1 MEGWLALRGA
11 VVSVSANALVAQTDS
26 GEQVMVEPC
35 AWRFA
40 QAQGFSAQAGD
51 QVTLIGF
58 YEGDAFLEVGRIEDA
73 TNWLTNPKNYTKEIK

>member
-26 GEQVMVEPC
+26 GEQVTVENC
-35 AWRFA
+35 AWGFA
-40 QAQGFSAQAGD
+40 QAQSFLAQAGD